1 MTQGRLYKSA
11 RATGPMADE
20 AILAFPER
28 DQSKL
33 EEPTPH
39 ATSSAAVAESATV
52 AAEPHTPPTS
62 PVESPRPSVTD
73 FDHIFAEEDLTLAE
87 DEELFPWA
95 IGGDASPAS
104 SAAPQA
110 SAARTFAPPQQI
122 KVERPS
128 GLAEGRNN
136 PVVTFSSRQ
145 PKIRLTFTGSV
156 AVVMGVTLLCGLLEA
171 FVSDHIGLFTA
182 VLSVAAGLATTW
194 FVSESDRTAPS
205 LAFPVAWL
213 VTALI
218 AGQLTA
224 PPSGSLALKQVV
236 VVLGVLGDNALVI
249 ILGTLACYALAR
261 MRPRLLTNQLA

>member
-1 MTQGRLYKSA
+1 
-11 RATGPMADE
+11 
-20 AILAFPER
+20 
-28 DQSKL
+28 
-33 EEPTPH
+33 
-39 ATSSAAVAESATV
+39 
-52 AAEPHTPPTS
+52 
-62 PVESPRPSVTD
+62 VTD
-73 FDHIFAEEDLTLAE
+73 FDHIFAEEDFTLAE

-95 IGGDASPAS
+95 IGGDAAPAAPLAAS

-110 SAARTFAPPQQI
+110 SAARTLSPPQQI
-122 KVERPS
+122 KVDGPS
-128 GLAEGRNN
+128 GLVEGRNN